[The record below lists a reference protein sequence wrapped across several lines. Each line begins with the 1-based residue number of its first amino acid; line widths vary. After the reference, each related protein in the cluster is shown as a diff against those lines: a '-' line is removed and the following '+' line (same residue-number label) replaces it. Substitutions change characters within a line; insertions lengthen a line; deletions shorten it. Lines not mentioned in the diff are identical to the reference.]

1 MDPLWL
7 ILLGFGTG
15 AYGVLVGAGGGFI
28 LGPALLI
35 FFDIEPQ
42 VVAGTALS
50 LVAVNSIS
58 GTVAYRRMGLVDYR
72 SGLMFAAAAIPGAVL
87 APFVLAEVA
96 GDTFRLLF
104 GVLLV
109 GLGLQ
114 MLVRP
119 RLPEDSSA
127 EAKRSAGSMVRS
139 RQVVT
144 PDGQVY
150 EYEFNEA
157 KATSFNLGL
166 GFMSSFFGT
175 GGGFIR
181 TPILISAFGFPVRVA
196 VATSVFT
203 LTFYTTAGAVAH
215 ASLGHV
221 DWYPTFIWAGM
232 GLIVGGQIGAR
243 LTGIVKGPWIMRLL
257 VVVVLGLGIRLLVE
271 GIAG

>member
-119 RLPEDSSA
+119 RLPEDSSV